1 MQTNDYHMSRPGS
14 YTSDLQPLLIM
25 NSIYD
30 TLMDLPL
37 FRGVS
42 RERIQQIAGTTR
54 LHFLKYLAG
63 ENIVMPAQAC
73 THIKF
78 IISGHVRS
86 AISNVGNRFTVSQTL
101 TAPDVIAPEF
111 LFGRSTHYPCTATAI
126 DTVGILQIDKN
137 DYLKI
142 LVSDHVFLYNFLNI
156 LSMNAQKGVDGILSF
171 TTGSIDERLAY
182 WIIAL
187 TQSSGTDITLTCRQR
202 DLNQLFGVQRSSFI
216 ATLNSMKERGYIDY
230 EPGVIHVK
238 DRASLFKLLHTYD
251 DEPTQAHR

>member
-1 MQTNDYHMSRPGS
+1 
-14 YTSDLQPLLIM
+14 
-25 NSIYD
+25 
-30 TLMDLPL
+30 MDLPL

-42 RERIQQIAGTTR
+42 RDRIQQIVGTTR

-63 ENIVMPAQAC
+63 ENIAMPAQAC

-156 LSMNAQKGVDGILSF
+156 LSMNAQKGIDGILSF
-171 TTGSIDERLAY
+171 TSGTIDERLAY

-238 DRASLFKLLHTYD
+238 DRASLFKLLHTQEE
-251 DEPTQAHR
+251 DEPTQAHI

>member
-1 MQTNDYHMSRPGS
+1 
-14 YTSDLQPLLIM
+14 M

-42 RERIQQIAGTTR
+42 RDRIQQIVGTTR

-63 ENIVMPAQAC
+63 ENIAMPAQAC

-156 LSMNAQKGVDGILSF
+156 LSMNAQKGIDGILSF
-171 TTGSIDERLAY
+171 TSGTIDERLAY

-238 DRASLFKLLHTYD
+238 DRASLFKLLHTQEE
-251 DEPTQAHR
+251 DEPTQAHI

>member
-1 MQTNDYHMSRPGS
+1 M
-14 YTSDLQPLLIM
+14 IM
-25 NSIYD
+25 DSMYEI
-30 TLMDLPL
+30 LMDLPL

-42 RERIQQIAGTTR
+42 RECISQMVGTTKM
-54 LHFLKYLAG
+54 HFLKYLPG

-86 AISNVGNRFTVSQTL
+86 AITNKEKRFVVSQTL
-101 TAPDVIAPEF
+101 SAPDVIAPEF

-126 DTVGILQIDKN
+126 DSVGILQIDKN

-142 LVSDHVFLYNFLNI
+142 LVSDNIFLLNFLNL

-171 TTGSIDERLAY
+171 TTGSLDERLAY

-187 TQSSGTDITLTCRQR
+187 TQNSGTDITLTCRQR
-202 DLNQLFGVQRSSFI
+202 DLYLLFGVQRSSFVH
-216 ATLNSMKERGYIDY
+216 TLDSMRARGYIDY

-238 DRASLFKLLHTYD
+238 DRASLLEMLHTN
-251 DEPTQAHR
+251 TSVS